1 MFLLEFEGKKLF
13 KEFKIP
19 VPDGD
24 IATNVN
30 EVLEIAERIGYPV
43 VIKPQIPGGRRG
55 RAGAIR
61 FANDPNEAKKHAE
74 ELFKMTLY
82 GHKVNRVLVEKKIS
96 IAHEY
101 YLSFLIDFESRSP
114 VLLFSPMGGIEV
126 EELARKYPEKLIKHY
141 IDGLEL
147 HDFEIRNLLIKA
159 GIRGKKLRIFS
170 NIIHAL
176 WNCFKN
182 KELMLAEI
190 NPLAEDTNGNIW
202 ALDARVV
209 IDENAE
215 FRQPWIT
222 EIKKNRAGWEAMEIE
237 AKNKGISFVVLAGR
251 GIGTIVNGAGLAMAT
266 CDVVKKFG
274 GEVANFLDI
283 GGGAGAERV
292 ITAMQMLQRLGCDVI
307 LINIFGGITRCDVV
321 AQGLVEALQKIK
333 IEKPIVVRLTG
344 TREEEGKQILEK
356 AGLKAYTDM
365 IEAIKKAV
373 ELSKKH

>member
-61 FANDPNEAKKHAE
+61 FANNPNEAKKHAE

-222 EIKKNRAGWEAMEIE
+222 EIKRNRAGWEAMEIE

>member
-19 VPDGD
+19 VPDSD

-61 FANDPNEAKKHAE
+61 FANDPSEAKKHAE

-82 GHKVNRVLVEKKIS
+82 GHKVERVLVEKKIN

-292 ITAMQMLQRLGCDVI
+292 ITAMQMLQRLGCDAI